1 MHRALVLVGPSAVG
15 KTTVMNELLS
25 LSDRFLPLRSMT
37 TRPARSAHDTEYLH
51 VSEADFA
58 AAVRRGEL
66 LEHMTYGAH
75 AYGTPR
81 SEVHR
86 AEAAGKCPLLIL
98 DLVGARTLKAALGEG
113 AVYTV
118 YLYDALDVME
128 KRLYERELAHAPSA
142 DALTRFVRRK
152 QANIRDYLTLSEYSS
167 DLDLFLA
174 NTACAADAAALVLK
188 AFENAKKT
196 SAEEKARVTCALF
209 EEARKKENYRI
220 G

>member
-15 KTTVMNELLS
+15 KTTVMNELMS
-25 LSDRFLPLRSMT
+25 LSDAFLPLRSMT
-37 TRPARSAHDTEYLH
+37 TRPARSADDTEYLH

-58 AAVRRGEL
+58 AAVRDGEL

-81 SEVHR
+81 SEMCR
-86 AEAAGKCPLLIL
+86 AEAAGKYPLLIL
-98 DLVGARTLKAALGEG
+98 DLVGARALKTALGERD
-113 AVYTV
+113 VYTV

-128 KRLYERELAHAPSA
+128 ERLYARELANAPSA

-152 QANIRDYLTLSEYSS
+152 EANVRDYLALSEYSPY
-167 DLDLFLA
+167 LDLFLA

-188 AFENAKKT
+188 AFKAAEKT
-196 SAEEKARVTCALF
+196 SADEKACVCRALC
-209 EEARKKENYRI
+209 EAARKKENYRI